1 MSIQGL
7 IVLRSIQNEIERFV
21 KTKKDDKG
29 IVSQDEEG
37 VEQNDN
43 DNTYEE
49 MEKERDRKDLDNEEK
64 INRDGGYNLNE
75 KTKIKENGEDI
86 ETNNEAANEDENK
99 ESSTES
105 LEDEITYQEDD
116 IMDFDLRTTRFI
128 SMRLASRKK
137 VNHIGKTREEHVE
150 IKGDMMITKISM
162 AEDRFDKF
170 ENEDMLKTNQ
180 NEVLW
185 SEKVDKT
192 EKNTQEAKR
201 SWKLITI
208 RIQMA
213 YGSMTMEDHIHHIC
227 SNSYHL
233 RLPHLRHRH
242 PYPSH
247 PLPQPCHPLLESRH
261 PGPVLSHTHPFPPP
275 NQALLRHGNTKE
287 SIDWALNTPRSYMM
301 GPPGLV

>member
-116 IMDFDLRTTRFI
+116 IM
-128 SMRLASRKK
+128 
-137 VNHIGKTREEHVE
+137 VYVE
-150 IKGDMMITKISM
+150 NY
-162 AEDRFDKF
+162 E
-170 ENEDMLKTNQ
+170 
-180 NEVLW
+180 
-185 SEKVDKT
+185 
-192 EKNTQEAKR
+192 
-201 SWKLITI
+201 
-208 RIQMA
+208 
-213 YGSMTMEDHIHHIC
+213 
-227 SNSYHL
+227 
-233 RLPHLRHRH
+233 
-242 PYPSH
+242 
-247 PLPQPCHPLLESRH
+247 
-261 PGPVLSHTHPFPPP
+261 
-275 NQALLRHGNTKE
+275 
-287 SIDWALNTPRSYMM
+287 
-301 GPPGLV
+301 